1 MKYFQIT
8 FLLISVSSLF
18 SGGASA
24 QFLGGFFSQQSD
36 KKKLMAEQIAGYQL
50 YLNGI
55 KTAYTIADKGLTT
68 ANQLK
73 NGTFSLHSNYLTSLQ
88 LVAPAISDDPKGKA
102 ISDYY
107 QQIISLFQTELN
119 WQRKQKLLSAP
130 EIAYLQKIGDNL
142 RAKAKPDMDELKQVL
157 TPGQLQLTDAERLE
171 RLDHL
176 YEAMKDKAAFAGYFT
191 AKCRKLAL
199 SRKDLQREKE
209 QIRKLYGIQ

>member
-1 MKYFQIT
+1 MKYLQTTILFFSAIT
-8 FLLISVSSLF
+8 IFT
-18 SGGASA
+18 GGANA

-55 KTAYTIADKGLTT
+55 KTAYTIADKGLAT

-73 NGTFSLHSNYLTSLQ
+73 NGTFSLHNNYLTSLQ
-88 LVAPAISDDPKGKA
+88 LVAPAIGDDPKGKA
-102 ISDYY
+102 IAGFY
-107 QQIISLFQTELN
+107 QQIIDLFQIEVN
-119 WQRKQKLLSAP
+119 WQRNQKLLTTP
-130 EIAYLQKIGDNL
+130 EIAYLQKVGDNL

-199 SRKDLQREKE
+199 GRKDLQKEKE